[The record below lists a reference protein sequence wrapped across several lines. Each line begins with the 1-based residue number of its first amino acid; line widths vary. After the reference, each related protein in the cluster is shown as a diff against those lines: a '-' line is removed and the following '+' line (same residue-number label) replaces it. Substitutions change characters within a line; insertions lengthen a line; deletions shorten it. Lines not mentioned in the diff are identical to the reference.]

1 MVVYWRRVRATLPIV
16 LSYVMFSDQLSH
28 LRARTTA
35 RPCHPPLCAAYAFV
49 TNAPVAKRSAYRRG
63 RGFTLVELLVVI
75 GIIALLIAMLLPALA
90 NAREQSHRTACL
102 SNLRTLGQSMYLYCH
117 SYRDRLPNS
126 APTLSWDDTL
136 GGRALLELAAN
147 FTQPEIFHCPSDS
160 DPVPTAI
167 TTCEYGK
174 ENSARVSYEF
184 FPIWWPGKDGP
195 ILSRMRGQAPLAWDM
210 DGGEKNPSPFQN
222 HGLKGGNI
230 LISDGHAEWRNA
242 KDWVSGNWPAPASD
256 IYPKP

>member
-1 MVVYWRRVRATLPIV
+1 
-16 LSYVMFSDQLSH
+16 MFSDELSH
-28 LRARTTA
+28 LRARETVRQYRSPVCAVSASVINT
-35 RPCHPPLCAAYAFV
+35 PL
-49 TNAPVAKRSAYRRG
+49 PRQSAHHVR

-90 NAREQSHRTACL
+90 SAREQSHRTACL
-102 SNLRTLGQSMYLYCH
+102 SNLRSLGQSMYLYCH

-126 APTLSWDDTL
+126 APTGVWDDTL

-160 DPVPTAI
+160 DPIPTAI
-167 TTCEYGK
+167 TTCEYGV

-184 FPIWWPGKDGP
+184 FAIWWPGKDGP

-210 DGGEKNPSPFQN
+210 DGGEKNPSPYQN
-222 HGLKGGNI
+222 HRLKGGNI

-242 KDWVSGNWPAPASD
+242 RDWVSGNWPAPASD